1 MANGH
6 TNKGPQ
12 KSSAGQFGHSENSAY
27 SKSLKME
34 KYHEAYI
41 QKKKEEHES

>member
-1 MANGH
+1 MAH

-12 KSSAGQFGHSENSAY
+12 KSPVGQFGQSEQSAY

-34 KYHEAYI
+34 KYHEEYKRK
-41 QKKKEEHES
+41 QKEEEQS